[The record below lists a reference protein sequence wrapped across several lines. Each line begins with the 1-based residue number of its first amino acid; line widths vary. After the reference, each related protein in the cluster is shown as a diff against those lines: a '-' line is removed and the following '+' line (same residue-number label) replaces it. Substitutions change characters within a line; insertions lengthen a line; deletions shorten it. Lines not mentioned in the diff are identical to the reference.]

1 MEQTLPISGYSAAL
15 PIQKKLLGYALRLR
29 GFLFTISLLSL
40 LLAAVVI
47 AQAYLLSVILAQV
60 FIQSITPS
68 ETMLFLLL
76 LTIAIRAL
84 LIWIRERV
92 SHKNAIDIKS
102 SIRKTL
108 IKSILDKGGNP
119 AKRGTTGEQVALIT
133 DGVEKLD
140 EYFVKYLP
148 SVIHVAIFPVML
160 VLFAMYYDLLS
171 GLILLITGPLIVFFM
186 HLIGTHAKNYTQ
198 LQWQSLSALSGYF
211 LDVIQGIK
219 TLKIQNAE
227 TREAEKVYTAS
238 NRFRMTTLNVLK
250 IAFLSGFVLEL
261 AASLSVAMVALQVSI
276 RMIEGLMDFQMGMF
290 MLLLAPEYFLPFRQL
305 GANHHAGMEST
316 AAARQIF
323 ASEML
328 VPDVGVIKT
337 QSDSKFAGIKVDFVG
352 TGYTYPGASKP
363 ALNNLNCTL
372 LPNTVVAAVG
382 STGSGKTTFANLLLK
397 FAKPAEGEIFVDGI
411 SLNSI
416 DAEIWHKHIAYVS
429 QKPHFFNSSIL
440 ENLLMA
446 NKDAGMETII
456 EAARLAGIHDAI
468 MGWQNQYH
476 TLISDNAS
484 GISAGERQ
492 RLAIARAFLKNA
504 PLLVLD
510 EPSSNLDPSSEQW
523 LARATKQLIP
533 GRTTLI
539 IAHRLK
545 TVVQAN
551 HILVFDKG
559 QIVEQG
565 NHTHL
570 INLKGIYAGLL
581 AAHLNPDDHV

>member
-1 MEQTLPISGYSAAL
+1 MEKTLPNSESPPAL
-15 PIQKKLLGYALRLR
+15 RIQKKLLGYALKVKGYL
-29 GFLFTISLLSL
+29 LTISLLSL

-47 AQAYLLSVILAQV
+47 AQAYLLSVALAQV

-68 ETMLFLLL
+68 GTLLFLLL
-76 LTIAIRAL
+76 LAIAIRTL
-84 LIWIRERV
+84 LIWIRERL

-102 SIRKTL
+102 AIRKNL
-108 IKSILDKGGNP
+108 ILSILDKGGNP
-119 AKRGTTGEQVALIT
+119 ARQGTTGEQVALIT

-148 SVIHVAIFPVML
+148 SVIHVAVFPVMI
-160 VLFAMYYDLLS
+160 VLFAMVYDLLS
-171 GLILLITGPLIVFFM
+171 GLILMITGPLIVFFM
-186 HLIGTHAKNYTQ
+186 SLIGTHAKKYTQ
-198 LQWQSLSALSGYF
+198 MQWQSLSTLSGYF

-227 TREAEKVYTAS
+227 AREAEKVYTVS
-238 NRFRMTTLNVLK
+238 NQFRKLTLNVLK

-316 AAARQIF
+316 AAARKIF
-323 ASEML
+323 ASEMYL
-328 VPDVGVIKT
+328 PDGWIVKN
-337 QSDSKFAGIKVDFVG
+337 QPERKFAHIKVDFVG
-352 TGYTYPGASKP
+352 IGYTYPGAAKP
-363 ALNNLNCTL
+363 ALHNLNCTL

-397 FAKPAEGEIFVDGI
+397 FLEPAEGKIFVDGI
-411 SLNSI
+411 LLNSL
-416 DAEIWHKHIAYVS
+416 DTDTWHKHIAYVS
-429 QKPHFFNSSIL
+429 QKPHFFNSTIL
-440 ENLLMA
+440 ENLQMA

-456 EAARLAGIHDAI
+456 EVARLAGIHDTI
-468 MGWQNQYH
+468 MGWPNHYQ
-476 TLISDNAS
+476 TLITDNAS
-484 GISAGERQ
+484 GISAGEKQ
-492 RLAIARAFLKNA
+492 RLAIARAILKNA

-510 EPSSNLDPSSEQW
+510 EPSSNLDPNSEQW
-523 LARATKQLIP
+523 LAQATKQLIP

-565 NHTHL
+565 KHMHL
-570 INLKGIYAGLL
+570 VNLKGKYAGLL
-581 AAHLNPDDHV
+581 AAHSYPGDHV